1 ALGKVEVKD
10 ALQVFKPL
18 PSAAPIRLKPSASP
32 PHTVSSIP
40 AAEWVGNLLVLT
52 SGPLPPDPGEVV
64 ASRRL
69 ASTLKEIASLEADY
83 LLLDT
88 PPILSVGDAGA
99 LSASVDGLLLVVNL
113 EKARRPTLLDG
124 REQLDALPCRKAGIV
139 VVGERIDHEE
149 YYKYKTTQSQGV

>member
-1 ALGKVEVKD
+1 M
-10 ALQVFKPL
+10 
-18 PSAAPIRLKPSASP
+18 
-32 PHTVSSIP
+32 
-40 AAEWVGNLLVLT
+40 VLT

-99 LSASVDGLLLVVNL
+99 LSASVDGLLMVVNL
-113 EKARRPTLLDG
+113 EKARRPTLVDG
-124 REQLDALPCRKAGIV
+124 REQLDALPCRKVGIV
-139 VVGERIDHEE
+139 TVGQQIDHEE
-149 YYKYKTTQSQGV
+149 YYRYKTQQPSGA